1 MGKSLILK
9 FQKLN
14 LKKEEKLRD
23 KIGNLPKGN
32 VQRRN
37 LKNVI
42 QGKEESGK
50 GEERKRRNQKLVQ
63 ISIQVYP
70 SLFNAH
76 INCEID

>member
-63 ISIQVYP
+63 ISAQDSP
-70 SLFNAH
+70 CLLDAH
-76 INCEID
+76 IDCEID